1 MSLFEKYGGFA
12 TVSTI
17 VRQFYKDVLTSPNL
31 KSYFED
37 VNMEVLID
45 HQTKF

>member
-17 VRQFYKDVLTSPNL
+17 VRQFYKDVVASPNL
-31 KSYFED
+31 EGYFEN
-37 VNMEVLID
+37 VNMESLIM
-45 HQTKF
+45 